1 MKILIAA
8 LMLTSVSAFAT
19 ELDATDALLNT
30 LPIGTYSG
38 QNDNGENCA
47 VKVSEHSN
55 GIVVSV
61 SAAGQTKSH
70 ETKIGSGY
78 HWRPGQRLFYNSFIT
93 RTSNSSTENF
103 VRTIAVTENT
113 QYVVA
118 GSLYRSTTGNS
129 ESVIE
134 CVVNLQ
140 N

>member
-1 MKILIAA
+1 MKTLIAA

-30 LPIGTYSG
+30 LPLGSYTG
-38 QNDNGENCA
+38 QTERGEACS
-47 VKVSEHSN
+47 VKVSERSS
-55 GIVVSV
+55 GILVSV
-61 SAAGQTKSH
+61 SSKGQTKSH

-78 HWRPGQRLFYNSFIT
+78 RWQPGQRLFFNSEIT
-93 RTSNSSTENF
+93 RARNSSTENF

-134 CVVNLQ
+134 CIVNL
-140 N
+140 